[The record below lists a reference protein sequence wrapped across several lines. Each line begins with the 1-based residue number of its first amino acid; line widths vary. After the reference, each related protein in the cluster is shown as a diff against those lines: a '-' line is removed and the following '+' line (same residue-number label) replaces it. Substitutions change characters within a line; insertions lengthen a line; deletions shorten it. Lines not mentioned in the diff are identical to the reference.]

1 MLHVA
6 RLLAEGLLED
16 LLFVAELLL
25 QLVVALLLVG
35 VMLYVPGICYR
46 GIADV
51 IKFGDIA
58 II

>member
-6 RLLAEGLLED
+6 RLLVEGLLED
-16 LLFVAELLL
+16 LLFAAELLV

-35 VMLYVPGICYR
+35 VILYVPGICWR
-46 GIADV
+46 GLADV
-51 IKFGDIA
+51 IKFGDIT